1 MRASGGTRTSA
12 LPIAIALACS
22 ACYVGTHYQGWQYRG
37 GRFTN
42 HGLLTRPR
50 YVAQFPEIPLNLPGS
65 YTYTF
70 SRFPASDAGV
80 ILETP
85 SAPPEETVRRLTTH
99 LRIRIEDQNGRV
111 VCDGSGAPQGRGP
124 TQIWVTS
131 SAAADGLYH
140 TNCLRLDLWACA
152 PCRLQIWIGPVD
164 PAAPCCR
171 CCRCPRGAPRA
182 QVRRRSAGATRR

>member
-1 MRASGGTRTSA
+1 MPVSGRTRIVPA
-12 LPIAIALACS
+12 LLVALACS
-22 ACYVGTHYQGWQYRG
+22 ACFVGTHYQGWQYRG
-37 GRFTN
+37 GQFTN

-50 YVAQFPEIPLNLPGS
+50 YVAQFPEISMNLPGS
-65 YTYTF
+65 YSYTF

-85 SAPPEETVRRLTTH
+85 SAPPDEAVRRLTTQ

-111 VCDGSGAPQGRGP
+111 VCDGSGSPQGRGP
-124 TQIWVTS
+124 NQIWVNS
-131 SAAADGLYH
+131 SAAAIGLCH

-164 PAAPCCR
+164 PTTLSLRVIPALHGGGWELP
-171 CCRCPRGAPRA
+171 
-182 QVRRRSAGATRR
+182 